1 MRMKYAYS
9 VHENTSRRVEC
20 RQRHARGSTVNELAV
35 VGLEWLGTLALFLAC
50 IVAVRYL
57 EHRERMSMIERG
69 LVPPSGGRRQARRGS
84 GLLRGGLITMSVGI
98 AVTVGLYNLGY
109 LLPAPFSAVPDRFG
123 PWLLPGLIPTAVGV
137 ALVAS
142 YYLAPPRA
150 SGTEQQE
157 AERDTTGTDDAGP
170 SSVPGGRP
178 QWRVL
183 DTRRKDEL
191 DDPPA
196 AGIGS

>member
-1 MRMKYAYS
+1 M
-9 VHENTSRRVEC
+9 
-20 RQRHARGSTVNELAV
+20 NELAV

-69 LVPPSGGRRQARRGS
+69 LVPPAARGRQARRGS

-109 LLPAPFSAVPDRFG
+109 LLPAPFSAVPDRIG
-123 PWLLPGLIPTAVGV
+123 PWLLPGLIPTAVGL

-150 SGTEQQE
+150 SAGERQE
-157 AERDTTGTDDAGP
+157 GERELHADDAAGTPP
-170 SSVPGGRP
+170 SGRRP

-183 DTRRKDEL
+183 DIRRKDEQGEQG
-191 DDPPA
+191 DPPA
-196 AGIGS
+196 AGTGS